1 MKKRIFDF
9 TRRTI
14 SNENSDYLYVD
25 KLEKNPMPELELL
38 YHDPQQGIESTLPQ
52 DPPWNI
58 YKSAAQYA
66 FNYAEPKLVYEQ
78 EGSLVIESKKLEVSK
93 PYTVTIGNVEYTVI
107 KTKDGKIEI
116 HEFTPD

>member
-1 MKKRIFDF
+1 MKKKILDF
-9 TRRTI
+9 LSVTTI
-14 SNENSDYLYVD
+14 SNESSEYTHEQ
-25 KLEKNPMPELELL
+25 EKKSMPELELL

-58 YKSAAQYA
+58 YKSAAQYV

-78 EGSLVIESKKLEVSK
+78 EGSLVVESKKLEILR
-93 PYTVTIGNVEYTVI
+93 PYTLTIGNVEYTVI